1 MSRKKKTKR
10 ATRKR
15 GPEQVSVTMYDVG
28 FGDCFVVTFA
38 YGQGQERRV
47 LIDCGSTSK
56 KKGHM
61 SRVVD
66 KLVKDCGGHVDAV
79 VATHRHKDHLSA
91 FGLKGLGEKLEALKP
106 EVVIQPWTEHPEAEK
121 AALEAPT
128 VFTSGAVKQMKGL
141 AAAQKFA
148 LELSRCP
155 NRILAGASAKTQR
168 YLRRIASLSIPN
180 RKAILCLTRMGKK
193 HAYVHAGGPSGLEK
207 LLPGVRV
214 WVLGPPTLRQS
225 ESIRRQTRWEESEFW
240 KLYAGA
246 ARSSS
251 QNMATARGRSSLFP
265 RAASES
271 VARAPSYVKW
281 VTRQLD
287 AAQVHNAKRIVR
299 ALDEAIN
306 NTSVILLFKVGN
318 EGLLFSGDAQLENWE
333 YALADRTQGSRL
345 RKTLLYKV
353 GHHGST
359 NATPKTLWRLF
370 RRRGARRQ
378 RLVTLLSTESGH
390 HNRVPRASLVEALES
405 ETIVHSTE
413 AWRNKL
419 SETYLVWSRS

>member
-1 MSRKKKTKR
+1 
-10 ATRKR
+10 
-15 GPEQVSVTMYDVG
+15 MYDVG
-28 FGDCFVVTFA
+28 FGDCFVVTFT

-79 VATHRHKDHLSA
+79 VATHRHKDHISA
-91 FGLKGLGEKLEALKP
+91 FGLKGLGQKLEALKP
-106 EVVIQPWTEHPEAEK
+106 EVVIQPWTEHPDAKK

-128 VFTSGAVKQMKGL
+128 VFTSGAVRQMKGL

-148 LELSRCP
+148 RELNRNP

-180 RKAILCLTRMGKK
+180 RKAILCLTRMGTK
-193 HAYVHAGGPSGLEK
+193 HAYVHAGGPSGLKK

-214 WVLGPPTLRQS
+214 SVLGPPTLRQS
-225 ESIRRQTRWEESEFW
+225 ESIRRQTQWDESEFW

-246 ARSSS
+246 AISSS
-251 QNMATARGRSSLFP
+251 QNTATTRGRSRLFP
-265 RAASES
+265 QAASES

-287 AAQVHNAKRIVR
+287 TAQVHNARRIVR
-299 ALDEAIN
+299 ALDRALN
-306 NTSVILLFKVGN
+306 NTSVILLFEV
-318 EGLLFSGDAQLENWE
+318 EDVGLLFSGDAQLENWE
-333 YALADRTQGSRL
+333 YAFGKRTSKARL

-370 RRRGARRQ
+370 RHRGAPQQ

-390 HNRVPRASLVEALES
+390 HHRVPRASLVKALEN
-405 ETIVHSTE
+405 ETTAHSTQG
-413 AWRNKL
+413 WRNKL
-419 SETYLVWSRS
+419 SETYVVWSR